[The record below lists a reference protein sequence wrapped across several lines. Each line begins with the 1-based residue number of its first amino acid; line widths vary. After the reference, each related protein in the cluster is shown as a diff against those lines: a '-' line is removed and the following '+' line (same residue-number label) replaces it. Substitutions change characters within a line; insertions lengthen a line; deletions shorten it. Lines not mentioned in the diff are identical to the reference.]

1 MPGVLV
7 CFCPSNTGGTGDEF
21 FNENNREELLKIIKF
36 DPEEE
41 ELKEKMRLFLRH
53 CNVVLRTISTK
64 AHIRNLEEF
73 EGFCLEGNA
82 LMCEV
87 FPFKLV
93 AGSSHLLFGHAAHAI
108 ERNGHHGLGQLHEGG
123 FQKCL
128 LKFIKKKIKK
138 KNLKKKFE
146 KKI

>member
-1 MPGVLV
+1 MY
-7 CFCPSNTGGTGDEF
+7 FCPSNTGGTGDEF
-21 FNENNREELLKIIKF
+21 FSEKNREELLKIIKF
-36 DPEEE
+36 DPGEE
-41 ELKEKMRLFLRH
+41 ELKNKMRLFLQH

-73 EGFCLEGNA
+73 NGFCLEGNA

-128 LKFIKKKIKK
+128 LKLLEKK
-138 KNLKKKFE
+138 LKKKLE
-146 KKI
+146 KKN